1 MPFLALPVFN
11 CTRSSIVA
19 KSRMFLKFAK
29 FQKVR
34 TERNKRLLLCL
45 LPSADDVQTS
55 PGAGSRCKGTIFFG
69 EMQENGE
76 KIAIF
81 SLEAGDTRIL
91 FGAINKEGGDYS
103 DWRRVEMMK
112 AYNEPQG

>member
-1 MPFLALPVFN
+1 
-11 CTRSSIVA
+11 
-19 KSRMFLKFAK
+19 
-29 FQKVR
+29 
-34 TERNKRLLLCL
+34 
-45 LPSADDVQTS
+45 
-55 PGAGSRCKGTIFFG
+55 
-69 EMQENGE
+69 MQENGE

-81 SLEAGDTRIL
+81 SLEAGDTRMIFGTMNKERRGLVGGKSPSTEAIAGGRLLRSLEAGDTRIL